1 MSLKKYSVHNE
12 ASFELV
18 YNIRSIVS
26 LKSPFNDLW
35 HPLGGGLKVGLLS
48 RSLYNRVVQ
57 HTSNADVII
66 AEIVRTPQDC
76 ELMPVIIHVLQAAGS
91 KG

>member
-1 MSLKKYSVHNE
+1 M
-12 ASFELV
+12 
-18 YNIRSIVS
+18 YNVRSIVN
-26 LKSPFNDLW
+26 LKSHFNDLW
-35 HPLGGGLKVGLLS
+35 RPLGGGLLS

-76 ELMPVIIHVLQAAGS
+76 ELMPVIIHFL
-91 KG
+91 